1 MESLFMESIDH
12 HVRLAA
18 CFYRDGTVLRHV
30 SAYDYMHDHQSVA
43 TDALAA
49 LHPDTPRDTIAVV
62 IDDAITAYAQQAHEL
77 NVSIMS
83 VPTLAYTILA

>member
-30 SAYDYMHDHQSVA
+30 SAYDYI